1 MKQFDSKRCCPKIS
15 KSVWAR
21 ECRIVMNPFGRH
33 SGTAPCQIH
42 GPAEARPRGH
52 TKFFPGKIFRIWRTC
67 CKTLRWVTLGWI
79 SWKCKQQ
86 GSVHVLTNHDLSF
99 LFCFIVPHRDPGS
112 AQRQHPC
119 QQTGTFHMQRVECGC
134 PSQCW
139 RSVIQIFTFSRDETR
154 KLRSFT
160 RFDNLQTVSC
170 THLISIVDCVQP
182 RLAWSLPSCWFV
194 LAPWRL
200 DVNCCA
206 VESNSILIQTFFQGA
221 SLWNLA
227 NVWCPNWW
235 TQGKI
240 QKVLPEISWSK
251 MQKKQCSE
259 VWLGSKLQWASA
271 WLALQ
276 NTWFFREMR
285 KRPTT
290 DHHSPYIVTLS
301 KMMLFVSCSYCMVL
315 YVHLQSTLHT
325 PSKIHVSYGQFVCFS
340 SSVLRLGFST
350 EDFTASLEAVEVL
363 SSESSSKVLRNT
375 P

>member
-1 MKQFDSKRCCPKIS
+1 MPDPWSRRGKAKRSHK
-15 KSVWAR
+15 V
-21 ECRIVMNPFGRH
+21 
-33 SGTAPCQIH
+33 
-42 GPAEARPRGH
+42 
-52 TKFFPGKIFRIWRTC
+52 FPSEDLSDLKHLLQDLVFC
-67 CKTLRWVTLGWI
+67 VTLGPI

-86 GSVHVLTNHDLSF
+86 GSVHVLTNHDL
-99 LFCFIVPHRDPGS
+99 CFWFFFIAPHRDPGR

-134 PSQCW
+134 PSQCC

-154 KLRSFT
+154 KRRSFT
-160 RFDNLQTVSC
+160 RFDNLRTVSC
-170 THLISIVDCVQP
+170 THLISIVNCVEP
-182 RLAWSLPSCWFV
+182 IRLAWSLPSCWFV

-206 VESNSILIQTFFQGA
+206 VESNSSLIETFFQGA

-227 NVWCPNWW
+227 NVWRPIGEHTAKYRRYYLKFHGPRCRK
-235 TQGKI
+235 T
-240 QKVLPEISWSK
+240 
-251 MQKKQCSE
+251 SE

-276 NTWFFREMR
+276 DTWFFREMR
-285 KRPTT
+285 RHPTT
-290 DHHSPYIVTLS
+290 DHRSPYIVNIEQNDVVC
-301 KMMLFVSCSYCMVL
+301 FVFLLNGAVRQ
-315 YVHLQSTLHT
+315 QSTLHI
-325 PSKIHVSYGQFVCFS
+325 PSKIHVSFGQVVCFS

-350 EDFTASLEAVEVL
+350 EDFTASLEAVEVM